1 MFENRKEAGIELG
14 KALKKYKSARP
25 VVLAIPRGGV
35 EVGYYVARA
44 LECDFDVI
52 ITRKLGY
59 PQQPEAAFGAL
70 AEDGSLY
77 LDPWS
82 NQYLTRDIITN
93 VQAKENKEIQ
103 RRILK
108 YRNGKELPSLRNRVV
123 ILVDDGIATGA
134 TIFAALR
141 MCRKHQSKKI
151 VIAAPVSGLTR
162 LTALEAE
169 ADEVVILDK
178 YQYLAAVS
186 QGYRNFTN
194 LSDEAVQRYLSNW
207 RNQTIK
213 SSPA

>member
-14 KALKKYKSARP
+14 KALKKYKPARP

-82 NQYLTRDIITN
+82 NQYLTRDIIAK

-103 RRILK
+103 RRVFE
-108 YRNGKELPSLRNRVV
+108 YRNGKELPNLRNRVV

-141 MCRKHQSKKI
+141 MCRKHQPRKI

-162 LTALEAE
+162 LTALETE
-169 ADEVVILDK
+169 ADDVVILDK
-178 YQYLAAVS
+178 YQHLAAVS

-194 LSDEAVQRYLSNW
+194 LSDEDVQRYLSNW